1 MKSHLGRAP
10 STMSGSS
17 PYHHRQQRG
26 HGFWHPRGHG
36 FWHWEPGAGWTLSA
50 GPSVEWAEHN
60 YGRWPYYAPGNQGG
74 KGHPASGKGD
84 AKGKAGK
91 GSYPSHG
98 EPKGG
103 GDATGAAGHTRA
115 GSRTPWAQEKKGGAK
130 GKCPAEAARG
140 KGPEEASVK
149 GVSDE
154 AERKG
159 ASPAKGKVAL
169 ASAGLAALEKSSRRR
184 THKSRFDDVAEKNEA
199 LASGSGRPASGSGR
213 PAAEAA
219 TEADGLSIIDEE
231 EDVYPGMEG
240 EPDVSD
246 VEWQGPDSEE
256 ESVTESC

>member
-1 MKSHLGRAP
+1 
-10 STMSGSS
+10 MSGHHWWHHAMDHPYAGAGSIWYPG
-17 PYHHRQQRG
+17 PYHD
-26 HGFWHPRGHG
+26 
-36 FWHWEPGAGWTLSA
+36 
-50 GPSVEWAEHN
+50 
-60 YGRWPYYAPGNQGG
+60 YGRWPPGNQGG

-199 LASGSGRPASGSGR
+199 LASGSGRPA
-213 PAAEAA
+213 AEAA

-231 EDVYPGMEG
+231 EDVYPGMEALLG
-240 EPDVSD
+240 EPDVSS